1 MKLKNDDETIIVPNI
16 KYQEDEDSEV
26 VCCSCVHN
34 IRRPVTGSLARTECY
49 CALDNHYIGYI
60 QCMSCYCDHWKQ
72 SDRLRDTHDE

>member
-1 MKLKNDDETIIVPNI
+1 MPEI

-34 IRRPVTGSLARTECY
+34 IRHPVKGDLARIECY

-60 QCMSCYCDHWKQ
+60 QNMSNYCDEWKR
-72 SDRLRDTHDE
+72 SERLRGDKNETCRC